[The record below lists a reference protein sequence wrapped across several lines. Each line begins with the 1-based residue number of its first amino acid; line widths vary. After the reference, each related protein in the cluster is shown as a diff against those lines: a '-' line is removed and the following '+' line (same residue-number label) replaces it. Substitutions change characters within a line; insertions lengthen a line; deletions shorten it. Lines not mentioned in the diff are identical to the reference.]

1 MKKVRFTETQII
13 SILKQQE
20 AGRSVRDIAR
30 EHGIS
35 DATFYNWKAK
45 YGGMEANEI
54 RRMKELEEE
63 NARLKRIVAN
73 QTLEIDAI
81 KHVLEKSSA
90 ACRQTGSSEHDGH
103 RQASECSSGLQN
115 RISAAFRVQIPPKT
129 KG

>member
-13 SILKQQE
+13 SILKKQE
-20 AGRSVRDIAR
+20 AGLSVRDIAR

-54 RRMKELEEE
+54 KRMKELEEE

-81 KHVLEKSSA
+81 KHVLEKKF
-90 ACRQTGSSEHDGH
+90 G
-103 RQASECSSGLQN
+103 GLSTNGKQ
-115 RISAAFRVQIPPKT
+115 
-129 KG
+129 

>member
-20 AGRSVRDIAR
+20 AGISVKDLAR

-45 YGGMEANEI
+45 YGGMEANEVK
-54 RRMKELEEE
+54 RMKELEEE

-73 QTLEIDAI
+73 LTLEIDAV
-81 KHVLEKSSA
+81 KHVLEKKY
-90 ACRQTGSSEHDGH
+90 G
-103 RQASECSSGLQN
+103 GLTTN
-115 RISAAFRVQIPPKT
+115 GK
-129 KG
+129 